1 MLHIILVI
9 LKAVGILLA
18 AVLLLLLLAL
28 LLLLFVPLR
37 YEVAFRHTE
46 EDTFVRGKVSW
57 LLHLVTARIF
67 YEKPDGKGLLVKIGG
82 FQLIPKKEKKQKAV
96 KKTAP
101 KRTRAERPAAAP
113 KPKAE
118 DVRKKPAEPP
128 KELEA
133 KPVEVKKPAAER
145 IPEKKI
151 SVSVAE
157 PEKQQEAPVI
167 VQPVPELEKTQE
179 IPVVQPK
186 PEPAPKTFS
195 KPISRTEPEPAAEPT
210 PALRKS
216 IFSRLGEKLR
226 EIPEFFK
233 KLRAVILAIGQLLQK
248 QFDRIKA
255 LFYSLAELKAKID
268 HYIEIWQEEETQTL
282 IRSVKGYLFYL
293 LHHIRPRKG
302 KGYLKYGLPD
312 PAITGQLTGL
322 LYVLRPLAFSK
333 LALEPVFETEEIV
346 LEGDLVI
353 KGHVRLV
360 HLAYVGLKLLFD
372 KNLKHLRQR
381 LKE

>member
-28 LLLLFVPLR
+28 LLLLLVPLR

-67 YEKPDGKGLLVKIGG
+67 YEKPDGKGLAVKIGG
-82 FQLIPKKEKKQKAV
+82 FQLIPKKEKKPKPV
-96 KKTAP
+96 KKTLP
-101 KRTRAERPAAAP
+101 KKTRAEKPAAAP

-118 DVRKKPAEPP
+118 EARKKPADQS
-128 KELEA
+128 
-133 KPVEVKKPAAER
+133 KKQESKQTEMEKSVPER
-145 IPEKKI
+145 IPETKI
-151 SVSVAE
+151 SVPVPE
-157 PEKQQEAPVI
+157 PEKSQETSAA
-167 VQPVPELEKTQE
+167 
-179 IPVVQPK
+179 VQPK
-186 PEPAPKTFS
+186 PEPVPEAVSKTV
-195 KPISRTEPEPAAEPT
+195 SRTEPTPEPAAEPVT
-210 PALRKS
+210 APRKS

-233 KLRAVILAIGQLLQK
+233 KLRAVILAVGQLLKK
-248 QFDRIKA
+248 QLDRIKE
-255 LFYSLAELKAKID
+255 LFHSLAELKAKID
-268 HYIEIWQEEETQTL
+268 HYIEIWQEEETQNL

-312 PAITGQLTGL
+312 PAITGQLTGFV
-322 LYVLRPLAFSK
+322 YVLRPLAFSK

>member
-18 AVLLLLLLAL
+18 AILLLLLLVL
-28 LLLLFVPLR
+28 LFLLFVPLR
-37 YEVAFRHTE
+37 YEVAFRHTGE
-46 EDTFVRGKVSW
+46 ETFVRGKISW

-82 FQLIPKKEKKQKAV
+82 FQLIPKKEKKPKAV
-96 KKTAP
+96 KKAAP
-101 KRTRAERPAAAP
+101 KTRVEKPKTENPKAEKAGKKPADQPKETKPERPAAAP
-113 KPKAE
+113 KTVPGTEPEPKQAE
-118 DVRKKPAEPP
+118 VNQPAP
-128 KELEA
+128 
-133 KPVEVKKPAAER
+133 ER

-151 SVSVAE
+151 SAPVPE
-157 PEKQQEAPVI
+157 PEKPQETPA
-167 VQPVPELEKTQE
+167 VQPS
-179 IPVVQPK
+179 
-186 PEPAPKTFS
+186 EPAPA
-195 KPISRTEPEPAAEPT
+195 PVP
-210 PALRKS
+210 RKS
-216 IFSRLGEKLR
+216 IFSRLGEKFR

-233 KLRAVILAIGQLLQK
+233 KLRAVILAIGQLLKK
-248 QFDRIKA
+248 QLDRIKA
-255 LFYSLAELKAKID
+255 LFHSLAELKAKID

-282 IRSVKGYLFYL
+282 IRSVKSYLFYL

-312 PAITGQLTGL
+312 PAVTGQLTGL
-322 LYVLRPLAFSK
+322 LYVLRPLAFSR
-333 LALEPVFETEEIV
+333 LALDPVFETEEIL

>member
-1 MLHIILVI
+1 M
-9 LKAVGILLA
+9 
-18 AVLLLLLLAL
+18 
-28 LLLLFVPLR
+28 
-37 YEVAFRHTE
+37 
-46 EDTFVRGKVSW
+46 
-57 LLHLVTARIF
+57 
-67 YEKPDGKGLLVKIGG
+67 EKPV
-82 FQLIPKKEKKQKAV
+82 PEW
-96 KKTAP
+96 
-101 KRTRAERPAAAP
+101 
-113 KPKAE
+113 
-118 DVRKKPAEPP
+118 
-128 KELEA
+128 
-133 KPVEVKKPAAER
+133 

-151 SVSVAE
+151 YVPVPKPEKSQETSVA
-157 PEKQQEAPVI
+157 
-167 VQPVPELEKTQE
+167 
-179 IPVVQPK
+179 VQPK
-186 PEPAPKTFS
+186 PEPVPETISKTV
-195 KPISRTEPEPAAEPT
+195 SRTEPTPSPEPAAEPVT
-210 PALRKS
+210 APRKA

-233 KLRAVILAIGQLLQK
+233 KLRAVILAIGQLLKK
-248 QFDRIKA
+248 QLDRIKA
-255 LFYSLAELKAKID
+255 LFHSLAELKAKID
-268 HYIEIWQEEETQTL
+268 HYIEIWQEEETQNL

-302 KGYLKYGLPD
+302 KGYLKYCLPD
-312 PAITGQLTGL
+312 PAITGQLTGF